1 MNFLHYILW
10 WKENI
15 FHVYKVCEHFF
26 EWERAQREKKAKTTE
41 PQKKKYKHCPNMEL
55 DTIKREA
62 PKAIFTFKP
71 FEQLLKVSDC
81 CVFHIRAKKYFFSAL
96 QCDCSRLNMLPCYL
110 SNNWLHKLIF
120 KLFHFFSNLLP
131 LSASIYVLSNTQQ
144 QQRRLY
150 PSV

>member
-1 MNFLHYILW
+1 MWTLFRVR
-10 WKENI
+10 ES
-15 FHVYKVCEHFF
+15 
-26 EWERAQREKKAKTTE
+26 ATREKGENNWATE
-41 PQKKKYKHCPNMEL
+41 KKYKHCPNMEL

-144 QQRRLY
+144 QRRLY